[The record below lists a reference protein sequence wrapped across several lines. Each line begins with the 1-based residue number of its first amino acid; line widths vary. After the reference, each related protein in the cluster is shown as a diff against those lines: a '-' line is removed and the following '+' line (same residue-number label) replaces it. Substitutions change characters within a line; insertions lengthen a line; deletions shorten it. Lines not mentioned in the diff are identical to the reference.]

1 MALFRDYSKPSV
13 ELVVGDLRILRRR
26 RLIEL
31 IDKHKEFAEAMRNIM
46 RNNEAEQKKTEP
58 KRVDEELDEETRS
71 LQELLEAKFDELF
84 GPIEDDDED

>member
-1 MALFRDYSKPSV
+1 M
-13 ELVVGDLRILRRR
+13 
-26 RLIEL
+26 

-46 RNNEAEQKKTEP
+46 RNNEAEQKKAES
-58 KRVDEELDEETRS
+58 KRGDEEPDEESRS